1 MLDSRCEP
9 LLYSLLT
16 MPPNYSSSRKGCS
29 PLERFRQLNPYQQA
43 AVVYLVY
50 GLVYLGGAT
59 YLASIGRA
67 TRGSPAL
74 WLAMGSVFV
83 LIFPVLIW
91 RGFKWVT
98 RLLSILLGIRVLGLA
113 KVLVA
118 SPMVWVPLPGGL
130 QLPQRAGAFVF
141 LLVALAACVATARA
155 GWGRPMV
162 SPSGPSPPSSP
173 TPP

>member
-1 MLDSRCEP
+1 
-9 LLYSLLT
+9 
-16 MPPNYSSSRKGCS
+16 MPPNYSSSREGS

-50 GLVYLGGAT
+50 GLVYLGGAS

-74 WLAMGSVFV
+74 WLAVGSVFV
-83 LIFPVLIW
+83 LLFPVLIW

-118 SPMVWVPLPGGL
+118 SPKVWVPLPGGL
-130 QLPQRAGAFVF
+130 QLPQRAGVFAF

-155 GWGRPMV
+155 GWVRPMV
-162 SPSGPSPPSSP
+162 SPSGSSPSSSPPP
-173 TPP
+173 E